1 MTKKEKEDSLKM
13 QYKTI
18 VKSIY
23 WWESELSNIYS
34 FFENYKKIQ
43 SVSMKRLKQ
52 KNKKSFYS
60 LIKRG
65 HTELNTLNSLETE
78 IIKFY
83 AKKDK
88 E

>member
-1 MTKKEKEDSLKM
+1 MTKKEKEKNLKM

-23 WWESELSNIYS
+23 WWERELSNIYS

-43 SVSMKRLKQ
+43 SASMERLKQ
-52 KNKKSFYS
+52 KNKKCFYS
-60 LIKRG
+60 LIQRG
-65 HTELNTLNSLETE
+65 NTELNTLNNLETE

-83 AKKDK
+83 AKKNK

>member
-23 WWESELSNIYS
+23 WWERELSNIYS

-43 SVSMKRLKQ
+43 STSMKRLRQ
-52 KNKKSFYS
+52 ENKKSFYS

-65 HTELNTLNSLETE
+65 KTELKTLDNLENE

-83 AKKDK
+83 AKKNK

>member
-1 MTKKEKEDSLKM
+1 MTKKEKEKNLKM

-18 VKSIY
+18 VKRIH
-23 WWESELSNIYS
+23 WWERELSNIYS

-43 SVSMKRLKQ
+43 SASMKRLKE
-52 KNKKSFYS
+52 KNKRSFYS
-60 LIKRG
+60 LIERG
-65 HTELNTLNSLETE
+65 NTELNTLNSLEDE

-83 AKKDK
+83 AKKNK

>member
-1 MTKKEKEDSLKM
+1 MTKKEKEKNLKM

-18 VKSIY
+18 VKSIH
-23 WWESELSNIYS
+23 WWERA
-34 FFENYKKIQ
+34 
-43 SVSMKRLKQ
+43 SMKRLKE

-65 HTELNTLNSLETE
+65 NTELNTLNSLEDE

-83 AKKDK
+83 AKKNK